1 MLVPLTPGPPW
12 GGMPIAARLGV
23 MLRARWRKVISVV
36 LVAIGLS
43 LMAST
48 AIAGEHLRS
57 QVHTALWYYW
67 PQRWVEYVVQDTRG
81 QPLNVG
87 PGAGLTSDDIRD
99 AAANGFAA
107 WSSQNCTDIQF
118 YYKGIVATRES
129 NMTSDTVNDYNSIIF
144 RYQDW
149 QDFDCLDAIAC
160 TTVVTR
166 RAAGEIID
174 ADIDLNLDEYQFV
187 LDPLQGSTAFD
198 LQSVLTHEI
207 GHMIGFDHT
216 QPSHPEA
223 VMWPYASWGD
233 EATRRVLEQDDIDTL
248 CETYPAGACPVIN
261 DYRQSQCPEV
271 ETAAGCACVA
281 APAHDRGWQF
291 ALSGIG
297 VIALVTL
304 VGRRRH
310 HA

>member
-1 MLVPLTPGPPW
+1 
-12 GGMPIAARLGV
+12 
-23 MLRARWRKVISVV
+23 MLRARWRKAISVV
-36 LVAIGLS
+36 LVAIGVVS
-43 LMAST
+43 MAST

-57 QVHTALWYYW
+57 QVHPALWYYW
-67 PQRWVEYVVQDTRG
+67 PQRWVEYYVQDTRG
-81 QPLNVG
+81 QPLHVG
-87 PGAGLTSDDIRD
+87 PGAGLSSDDIRD

-107 WSSQNCTDIQF
+107 WSSQTCTDIQF

-129 NMTSDTVNDYNSIIF
+129 NMTSETVNNYNTIIF

-149 QDFDCLDAIAC
+149 QDTDCLDAIAC

-174 ADIDLNLDEYQFV
+174 ADIDLNLADYEFV
-187 LDPLQGSTAFD
+187 LNPLPGSTAFD

-216 QPSHPEA
+216 QDTHPEA

-233 EATRRVLEQDDIDTL
+233 EATRRSLAQDDVDTL

-261 DYRQSQCPEV
+261 DYRQSQCPDA
-271 ETAAGCACVA
+271 ETAAGCSTAG
-281 APAHDRGWQF
+281 PPPRDDGWRF

-297 VIALVTL
+297 VIAVVTL
-304 VGRRRH
+304 VGRRRSR
-310 HA
+310 A